1 MPINIL
7 MPALS
12 PTMEEGIL
20 SKWFVKEGDE
30 VESGDLLAE
39 IETDKA
45 TMEFESIY
53 EGKVTK
59 LLITEGTTGVKVNTP
74 IAEIETDDAP
84 AEEVQEPENVLQ
96 PVAKAPKIVEQSQPS
111 KSTHTSPPIASGKR
125 IFVSPLAKRLAKENG
140 INLESL
146 TGTGHKGRIIRRDIE
161 AFLQDKKEQTTPEST
176 LPSMQAMISEAFTFE
191 QVSKMYQER
200 EYEVIELEGMRKTIA
215 TRLTQSK
222 QTIPHY
228 YLRREV
234 ELDALLE
241 LRKKV
246 NTFLERKG
254 GKVSINDFVISA
266 VAKALEIVPQ
276 ANTVWA
282 AGNVLKLKSCDVA
295 VAVSIDEGLITPVIK
310 DANKKSL
317 ARISTEMK
325 DLAER
330 ARQRKLLPTEYIGG
344 TITVSN
350 LGMYGIENFD
360 AIINPP
366 HASILAVGTGRKKP
380 IVGPSDEVQIKTL
393 MSLTL
398 SVDHRI
404 IDGALGAQ
412 LLGAIVDLLENPVS
426 VLVNLN

>member
-1 MPINIL
+1 MPTNIL

-20 SKWFVKEGDE
+20 SKWFVKEGDT

-53 EGKVTK
+53 EGNVTQ
-59 LLITEGTTGVKVNTP
+59 LLFAEGAAGIKVNTP
-74 IAEIETDDAP
+74 IAVIDTGDSAVEESSVPAGVEKSIPEAKP
-84 AEEVQEPENVLQ
+84 AETSEPVKQ
-96 PVAKAPKIVEQSQPS
+96 AKPVHVN
-111 KSTHTSPPIASGKR
+111 KSSSSR
-125 IFVSPLAKRLAKENG
+125 IFISPLAKRLAKENG
-140 INLESL
+140 IALENLKGS
-146 TGTGHKGRIIRRDIE
+146 GHKGRIVKRDIE
-161 AFLQDKKEQTTPEST
+161 AYLLEQKEQPTPSAPTQVQGITPE
-176 LPSMQAMISEAFTFE
+176 AFSFD
-191 QVSKMYQER
+191 QVTKMYQDR
-200 EYEVIELEGMRKTIA
+200 EYEVVELEGMRRTIA

-234 ELDALLE
+234 ELDSLLK
-241 LRKKV
+241 LRSKV
-246 NTFLERKG
+246 NSFLAKKDK
-254 GKVSINDFVISA
+254 KVSINDFIISA
-266 VAKALEIVPQ
+266 VAKALELVPQ

-282 AGNVLKLKSCDVA
+282 AGNVLQLKSCDVA
-295 VAVSIDEGLITPVIK
+295 VAVSIDDGLITPVIK

-317 ARISTEMK
+317 TEISNEMK

-330 ARQRKLLPTEYIGG
+330 ARQRKLQPTEYIGG

-350 LGMYGIENFD
+350 LGMFGIENFD

-366 HASILAVGTGRKKP
+366 HASILAVGTGKRKP
-380 IVGPSDEVQIKTL
+380 VVGPSDEIEIKTL

-412 LLGAIVDLLENPVS
+412 LLGTIVDLLENPVS
-426 VLVNLN
+426 VLLNLD

>member
-1 MPINIL
+1 MSTNIL

-20 SKWFVKEGDE
+20 SKWFVKEGDN
-30 VESGDLLAE
+30 VEPGDLLAE

-45 TMEFESIY
+45 TMEFESIF

-59 LLITEGTTGVKVNTP
+59 IFVTEGTAGVKVNTP
-74 IAEIETDDAP
+74 IAEIETDDTEIDGP
-84 AEEVQEPENVLQ
+84 QEIAKVTSTEIKEPPKTVKAVASPE
-96 PVAKAPKIVEQSQPS
+96 AKGE
-111 KSTHTSPPIASGKR
+111 R
-125 IFVSPLAKRLAKENG
+125 IFASPLAKRLAIEND
-140 INLESL
+140 IPLENLS
-146 TGTGHKGRIIRRDIE
+146 GSGHRGRIIRRDIE
-161 AFLQDKKEQTTPEST
+161 EFLLAKKKQPTPTTIPQTQGIA
-176 LPSMQAMISEAFTFE
+176 LKAFTFE
-191 QVSKMYQER
+191 QVSKMYQDR
-200 EYEVIELEGMRKTIA
+200 EFEVIELEGMRKTIA

-234 ELDALLE
+234 EIDALLE

-246 NTFLERKG
+246 NTFLAEKG

-266 VAKALEIVPQ
+266 VAKALEMIPQ

-282 AGNVLKLKSCDVA
+282 AGNVLQLKSCDVA

-317 ARISTEMK
+317 ATISEEMK
-325 DLAER
+325 ELAER

-350 LGMYGIENFD
+350 LGMYGIQNFD

-366 HASILAVGTGRKKP
+366 HSSILAVGAGQKKP
-380 IVGPSDEVQIKTL
+380 VVGPSDEIQIKNL

-412 LLGAIVDLLENPVS
+412 LLGTIVDLLENPVS
-426 VLVNLN
+426 VLVN

>member
-1 MPINIL
+1 MPTNIL

-20 SKWFVKEGDE
+20 SKWFVKEGDT

-53 EGKVTK
+53 EGNVTQ
-59 LLITEGTTGVKVNTP
+59 LLFAEGAAGIKVNTP
-74 IAEIETDDAP
+74 IAVIDTGDSAVEESSAP
-84 AEEVQEPENVLQ
+84 ADAKESKPEAKPVETSEPVKQ
-96 PVAKAPKIVEQSQPS
+96 AKPVHVN
-111 KSTHTSPPIASGKR
+111 KSSSGR
-125 IFVSPLAKRLAKENG
+125 IFISPLAKRLARENG
-140 INLESL
+140 IAIESL
-146 TGTGHKGRIIRRDIE
+146 KGSGHKGRIVKRDIE
-161 AFLQDKKEQTTPEST
+161 VYLLEQKKQPTPSAPTQVQGITPE
-176 LPSMQAMISEAFTFE
+176 AFSFD
-191 QVSKMYQER
+191 QVTKMYQDR
-200 EYEVIELEGMRKTIA
+200 EYEVVELEGMRRTIA
-215 TRLTQSK
+215 TRLSQSK

-234 ELDALLE
+234 ELDSLLE
-241 LRKKV
+241 LRSKV
-246 NTFLERKG
+246 NSILAKKDK
-254 GKVSINDFVISA
+254 KVSINDFIISA
-266 VAKALEIVPQ
+266 VAKALELVPQ

-282 AGNVLKLKSCDVA
+282 AGNVLQLKSCDVA
-295 VAVSIDEGLITPVIK
+295 VAVSIDDGLITPVIK

-317 ARISTEMK
+317 AEISNEMK

-330 ARQRKLLPTEYIGG
+330 ARQRKLQPTEYIGG

-350 LGMYGIENFD
+350 LGMFGIENFD

-366 HASILAVGTGRKKP
+366 HASILAVGTGKRKP
-380 IVGPSDEVQIKTL
+380 VVGPSDEIEIKTL

-412 LLGAIVDLLENPVS
+412 LLGTIVDLLENPVS
-426 VLVNLN
+426 VLLNLD

>member
-1 MPINIL
+1 MPTNVL

-20 SKWFVKEGDE
+20 SKWFVKEGDT

-53 EGKVTK
+53 EGNVTQ
-59 LLITEGTTGVKVNTP
+59 LLFAEGAAGIKVNTP
-74 IAEIETDDAP
+74 IAVIDTGDSAVEESSAP
-84 AEEVQEPENVLQ
+84 ADAKESKPEAKPVETSEPVKQ
-96 PVAKAPKIVEQSQPS
+96 AKPIHVN
-111 KSTHTSPPIASGKR
+111 KSSSSR
-125 IFVSPLAKRLAKENG
+125 IFISPLAKRLAKENG
-140 INLESL
+140 IAPESL
-146 TGTGHKGRIIRRDIE
+146 KGSGHKGRIVKRDIE
-161 AFLQDKKEQTTPEST
+161 VYLLEQKKQPTPSAPTQVQGIAPEAFLFD
-176 LPSMQAMISEAFTFE
+176 
-191 QVSKMYQER
+191 QVTKMYHDR
-200 EYEVIELEGMRKTIA
+200 EYEIVELEGMRRTIA
-215 TRLTQSK
+215 TRLSQSK

-234 ELDALLE
+234 ELDSLLE
-241 LRKKV
+241 LRSKV
-246 NTFLERKG
+246 NSFLAKKDK
-254 GKVSINDFVISA
+254 KVSINDFIISA
-266 VAKALEIVPQ
+266 VAKALELVPQ

-282 AGNVLKLKSCDVA
+282 AGNVLQLKSCDVA
-295 VAVSIDEGLITPVIK
+295 VAVSIDDSLITPVIK

-317 ARISTEMK
+317 AEISNEMK

-330 ARQRKLLPTEYIGG
+330 ARQRKLQPTEYIGG

-350 LGMYGIENFD
+350 LGMFGIENFD

-366 HASILAVGTGRKKP
+366 HASILAVGTGKRKP
-380 IVGPSDEVQIKTL
+380 VVGPSDEIEIKTL

-412 LLGAIVDLLENPVS
+412 LLGTIVDLLENPVS
-426 VLVNLN
+426 VLLNLD

>member
-1 MPINIL
+1 MSTNIL

-30 VESGDLLAE
+30 VGPGDLLAE

-59 LLITEGTTGVKVNTP
+59 LLVTDGTAGVLVNSP
-74 IAEIETDDAP
+74 IALIETDDVEEDVAP
-84 AEEVQEPENVLQ
+84 VSAKKTAPEE
-96 PVAKAPKIVEQSQPS
+96 AK
-111 KSTHTSPPIASGKR
+111 SPPGKESTLPDQTVAFPAKSDKR
-125 IFVSPLAKRLAKENG
+125 IFASPLARRLARDNDIKLA
-140 INLESL
+140 NLVGS
-146 TGTGHKGRIIRRDIE
+146 GHNGRIIKRDIE
-161 AFLQDKKEQTTPEST
+161 AYLNNRQEQPSSSI
-176 LPSMQAMISEAFTFE
+176 LPQAQGINQEAFTFD
-191 QVSKMYQER
+191 QVSKMYQDR
-200 EYEVIELEGMRKTIA
+200 EFEVIELEGMRKTIA

-234 ELDALLE
+234 EIDALIE

-246 NTFLERKG
+246 NNFLATRGE
-254 GKVSINDFVISA
+254 KVSINDFVISA
-266 VAKALEIVPQ
+266 VAKALEIIPQ

-282 AGNVLKLKSCDVA
+282 AGKIIQLKTSDVA
-295 VAVSIDEGLITPVIK
+295 IAVSIDDGLITPVIK
-310 DANKKSL
+310 DAQSKSL
-317 ARISTEMK
+317 TAISLEMK
-325 DLAER
+325 DLASR

-350 LGMYGIENFD
+350 LGMFGIDNFD

-366 HASILAVGTGRKKP
+366 HASILAVGAGRKKP
-380 IVGPSDEVQIKTL
+380 VIGHSDEIEIKNL
-393 MSLTL
+393 MALTL

-412 LLGAIVDLLENPVS
+412 LLGTIVDLLENPVS
-426 VLVNLN
+426 VLVI

>member
-1 MPINIL
+1 MSTNIL

-20 SKWFVKEGDE
+20 SKWFVKEGDD
-30 VESGDLLAE
+30 VEPGDLLAE

-53 EGKVTK
+53 EGSVTK
-59 LLITEGTTGVKVNTP
+59 LLVTEGTAGVKVNTP
-74 IAEIETDDAP
+74 IAVIETDDVIADEAP
-84 AEEVQEPENVLQ
+84 EVENESKTKEQTPEI
-96 PVAKAPKIVEQSQPS
+96 KEAPKSV
-111 KSTHTSPPIASGKR
+111 KSVSSPVVSGKR
-125 IFVSPLAKRLAKENG
+125 IFASPLARRLAKENG
-140 INLESL
+140 IPLENLS
-146 TGTGHKGRIIRRDIE
+146 GSGHKGRIIKRDIE
-161 AFLQDKKEQTTPEST
+161 EFRRNQKEQ
-176 LPSMQAMISEAFTFE
+176 PSPASLSQAPGIAPEAFTFE
-191 QVSKMYQER
+191 QVSKMYQDR
-200 EYEVIELEGMRKTIA
+200 EFEVIELEGMRKTIA

-234 ELDALLE
+234 EIDALLD

-246 NTFLERKG
+246 NTFLAEKG
-254 GKVSINDFVISA
+254 DKVSINDFVISA

-282 AGNVLKLKSCDVA
+282 AGNVLQLKSCDVA

-317 ARISTEMK
+317 AGISREMK
-325 DLAER
+325 DLAGR
-330 ARQRKLLPTEYIGG
+330 ARQRKLLPTEFIGG

-350 LGMYGIENFD
+350 LGMFGIENFD

-366 HASILAVGTGRKKP
+366 HASILAVGSGRKKP
-380 IVGPSDEVQIKTL
+380 VVGPSDEIQIKNL

-412 LLGAIVDLLENPVS
+412 LLGTIVGLLENPVS
-426 VLVNLN
+426 VLVN

>member
-1 MPINIL
+1 MPTNIL

-20 SKWFVKEGDE
+20 SKWFVKEGDT

-45 TMEFESIY
+45 TMEFESIH
-53 EGKVTK
+53 EGNVTQ
-59 LLITEGTTGVKVNTP
+59 LLFAEGAAGIKVNTP
-74 IAEIETDDAP
+74 IAVIDIGDSELEESSLPANVEVSKPAAKP
-84 AEEVQEPENVLQ
+84 AEAREPIKQ
-96 PVAKAPKIVEQSQPS
+96 AKQVHVN
-111 KSTHTSPPIASGKR
+111 KSSSSR
-125 IFVSPLAKRLAKENG
+125 IFISPLAKRLAKEND
-140 INLESL
+140 IALESL
-146 TGTGHKGRIIRRDIE
+146 KGSGHKGRIVKRDIE
-161 AFLQDKKEQTTPEST
+161 TYLLNPKVKPSPSAPTQVQGITPE
-176 LPSMQAMISEAFTFE
+176 AFSFD
-191 QVSKMYQER
+191 QVAKMYHDR
-200 EYEVIELEGMRKTIA
+200 EYEVIELEGMRRTIA
-215 TRLTQSK
+215 SRLTQSK

-234 ELDALLE
+234 ELDSLLK
-241 LRKKV
+241 LRSEVNSFLAKKG
-246 NTFLERKG
+246 K
-254 GKVSINDFVISA
+254 KVSINDFIILA
-266 VAKALEIVPQ
+266 VAKALELIPQ

-282 AGNVLKLKSCDVA
+282 AGNVLQLKSCDVA
-295 VAVSIDEGLITPVIK
+295 VAVSIDDGLITPVIK

-317 ARISTEMK
+317 AEIATEMK

-330 ARQRKLLPTEYIGG
+330 ARQRKLQPTEYIGG

-350 LGMYGIENFD
+350 LGMFGIENFD

-380 IVGPSDEVQIKTL
+380 VVGPSDKIEIKTL

-412 LLGAIVDLLENPVS
+412 LLGTIVDLLENPVS
-426 VLVNLN
+426 VLLNLD

>member
-1 MPINIL
+1 MSTNIL

-20 SKWFVKEGDE
+20 SKWFVKEGDD
-30 VESGDLLAE
+30 VEPGDLLAE

-53 EGKVTK
+53 EGSVTK
-59 LLITEGTTGVKVNTP
+59 LLVTEGTAGVKVNTP
-74 IAEIETDDAP
+74 IAVIETDDVIADE
-84 AEEVQEPENVLQ
+84 ATEVESESKTEEKTPEI
-96 PVAKAPKIVEQSQPS
+96 KEAPKSV
-111 KSTHTSPPIASGKR
+111 KSVSSPVVSGKR
-125 IFVSPLAKRLAKENG
+125 IFASPLARRLAKENG
-140 INLESL
+140 IPLENLS
-146 TGTGHKGRIIRRDIE
+146 GSGHKGRIIKRDIE
-161 AFLQDKKEQTTPEST
+161 EFRRNQKEQPST
-176 LPSMQAMISEAFTFE
+176 ASLPQAPGIAPEAFTFE
-191 QVSKMYQER
+191 QVSKMYQDR
-200 EYEVIELEGMRKTIA
+200 EFEVIELEGMRKTIA

-234 ELDALLE
+234 EIDALLD

-246 NTFLERKG
+246 NTFLAEKG
-254 GKVSINDFVISA
+254 DKVSINDFVISA

-282 AGNVLKLKSCDVA
+282 AGNVLQLKSCDVA
-295 VAVSIDEGLITPVIK
+295 VAVSIDDGLITPVIK

-317 ARISTEMK
+317 AGISREMK
-325 DLAER
+325 DLAGR

-350 LGMYGIENFD
+350 LGMFGIENFD

-366 HASILAVGTGRKKP
+366 HASILAVGSGRKKP
-380 IVGPSDEVQIKTL
+380 VVGPSDEIQIKNL

-412 LLGAIVDLLENPVS
+412 LLGTIVDLLENPVS
-426 VLVNLN
+426 VLVNQ

>member
-1 MPINIL
+1 MPTNIL

-20 SKWFVKEGDE
+20 SKWFVKEGDT

-53 EGKVTK
+53 EGNVTQ
-59 LLITEGTTGVKVNTP
+59 LLFAEGAAGIKVNTP
-74 IAEIETDDAP
+74 IAVIDTGDSAVEESSAP
-84 AEEVQEPENVLQ
+84 AGVEESKPEVKPVETCEPVKQ
-96 PVAKAPKIVEQSQPS
+96 VKPVHVN
-111 KSTHTSPPIASGKR
+111 KSSSSR
-125 IFVSPLAKRLAKENG
+125 IFISPLAKRLAKENG
-140 INLESL
+140 IALENLKGS
-146 TGTGHKGRIIRRDIE
+146 GHKGRIVKRDIE
-161 AFLQDKKEQTTPEST
+161 AYLLEQKEQPTPSVPTQVQGITPE
-176 LPSMQAMISEAFTFE
+176 AFSFD
-191 QVSKMYQER
+191 QVTKMYHDR
-200 EYEVIELEGMRKTIA
+200 EYEVVELEGMRRTIA
-215 TRLTQSK
+215 TRLSQSK

-234 ELDALLE
+234 ELDSLLK
-241 LRKKV
+241 LRSKV
-246 NTFLERKG
+246 NSFLAKKG
-254 GKVSINDFVISA
+254 KKVSINDFVISA
-266 VAKALEIVPQ
+266 VAKALELVPQ

-282 AGNVLKLKSCDVA
+282 AGNVLQLKSCDVA
-295 VAVSIDEGLITPVIK
+295 VAVSIDDGLITPVIK

-317 ARISTEMK
+317 AQISNEMK

-330 ARQRKLLPTEYIGG
+330 ARQRKLQPTEYIGG

-350 LGMYGIENFD
+350 LGMFGIENFD

-366 HASILAVGTGRKKP
+366 HASILAVGTGKRKP
-380 IVGPSDEVQIKTL
+380 VVGPSDEIEIKTL

-412 LLGAIVDLLENPVS
+412 LLGTIVDLLENPVS
-426 VLVNLN
+426 VLLNLD